1 MFIVIL
7 DADPNQEFTLTS
19 TDLDEAYAEA
29 LTELGY
35 SILERSSDPETFD
48 VRV

>member
-1 MFIVIL
+1 MFIVICDL
-7 DADPNQEFTLTS
+7 DSNQEFELTS

-29 LTELGY
+29 LTKLGY
-35 SILERSSDPETFD
+35 SILEHSDDPETFD